1 MTYYLISFFTM
12 VQDDKTNNNNLFFKQ
27 ELKEHSN
34 EIINN

>member
-12 VQDDKTNNNNLFFKQ
+12 VQDFKQ

>member
-12 VQDDKTNNNNLFFKQ
+12 VQDDKQITIIYFKQ